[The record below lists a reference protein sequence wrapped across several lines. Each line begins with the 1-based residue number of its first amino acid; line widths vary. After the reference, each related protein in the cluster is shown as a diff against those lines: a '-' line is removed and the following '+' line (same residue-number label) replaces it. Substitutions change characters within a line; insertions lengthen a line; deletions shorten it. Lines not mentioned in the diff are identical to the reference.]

1 MKLAANPTL
10 SVVEERG
17 DGQNEYENTGETTML
32 ALILS
37 GSLLLLAAPVP
48 VPEPPKNGDAPPDG
62 VFARTYWQPA
72 AALHKGGHHYVFRD
86 GKALA
91 DAMKVTGSSAD
102 ETATA
107 MLAKQL
113 GVKAIDWKK
122 QMVVTVAAGLQG
134 AEADR
139 LFITRV
145 VVQDDALSVYYQLRV
160 EEKLQPTGDKDDGK
174 PPAKGAGGFG
184 YPAETVLVNRYDGAI
199 RLKDETPKPAPKKE

>member
-1 MKLAANPTL
+1 
-10 SVVEERG
+10 
-17 DGQNEYENTGETTML
+17 ML
-32 ALILS
+32 PMILS
-37 GSLLLLAAPVP
+37 ASMVLLAAPVP
-48 VPEPPKNGDAPPDG
+48 VPEPSKNGDAPADG
-62 VFARTYWQPA
+62 VFARTFWQPA

-91 DAMKVTGSSAD
+91 EAMKVTGASAD

-145 VVQDDALSVYYQLRV
+145 AVKDDALTVYYELRV
-160 EEKLQPTGDKDDGK
+160 EEKLQPPGEKDDAK
-174 PPAKGAGGFG
+174 PAPKGGGGGAGGFG
-184 YPAETVLVNRYDGAI
+184 YPAETVLVNRYDGTI